1 MKNKNLGFVKR
12 NKALLFASLL
22 LCTPSVMA
30 KVNVF
35 AASSL
40 TNALNE
46 ISEQFEQQ
54 TGTSVRNTFAGSS
67 ALARQINNGAPAD
80 IYLSANTK
88 WMTYLDQQQVLEP
101 ETKANLLANSLVVI
115 APSENQTPVFSSSS
129 WPLVDYIGD
138 SKLALADPAH
148 VPAGIY
154 AQQALETLGV
164 WGSVKGHIAAANNV
178 RSALVLVERGE
189 APLGIVYK
197 TDGMLSKYVDIVA
210 ELPASSHDNIQY
222 PMAIIKNKARPEVLA
237 FYDYLSSD
245 SAQAVFQQYGFKT
258 FSH

>member
-1 MKNKNLGFVKR
+1 MKNKSLGFVKR
-12 NKALLFASLL
+12 NKALLFATLL
-22 LCTPSVMA
+22 LSAPSVMA

-46 ISEQFEQQ
+46 ISKQFERQ
-54 TGTSVRNTFAGSS
+54 TGTRIRNTFAGSS

-88 WMTYLDQQQVLEP
+88 WMMYLDQQQVLEP
-101 ETKANLLANSLVVI
+101 KTKASLLANSLVVI
-115 APSENQTPVFSSSS
+115 APSDRQTPAFPSSS
-129 WPLVDYIGD
+129 WPLADYLED

-154 AQQALETLGV
+154 AQQALGNLGV
-164 WGSVKGHIAAANNV
+164 WETVKEHIAAANNV

-210 ELPASSHDNIQY
+210 ELPASSHDEIQY
-222 PMAIIKNKARPEVLA
+222 PMAIIKNKARPEVLS
-237 FYDYLSSD
+237 FYNYLRSD

-258 FSH
+258 LSH